1 MNLPDD
7 RLREAI
13 LLELNRAIWTRRA
26 QGASFEALRR
36 EYGLSNEALHLIAER
51 DDPGA
56 NMRAAEGDL
65 ESGAQAE
72 AARKKLG

>member
-13 LLELNRAIWTRRA
+13 LLELDRAIWTRRA

-36 EYGLSNEALHLIAER
+36 EYGLSREALHLIAER
-51 DDPGA
+51 EGSVLSRGA
-56 NMRAAEGDL
+56 ADNGL
-65 ESGAQAE
+65 ESHNTV
-72 AARKKLG
+72 AARKTSD

>member
-1 MNLPDD
+1 MNLAND

-36 EYGLSNEALHLIAER
+36 EYGLSKEALHMIAER
-51 DDPGA
+51 NNSGPDK
-56 NMRAAEGDL
+56 RAADGGP
-65 ESGAQAE
+65 ESCVKSRLPGS
-72 AARKKLG
+72 

>member
-1 MNLPDD
+1 MNLAND

-36 EYGLSNEALHLIAER
+36 EYGLTKETLHLIVER
-51 DDPGA
+51 H
-56 NMRAAEGDL
+56 
-65 ESGAQAE
+65 ESGRDERPADGAPE
-72 AARKKLG
+72 SCVKSRLPGS